1 MDKLFILGQ
10 HRVIAHHDILAVW
23 LCLFQ
28 HDQEC
33 LSMGRDPPVP
43 AMLLMPMKLL
53 LYQLQFSTS
62 VKIQVSTYI
71 LFRPRVNIIHF
82 YLKTQNISGPSSS

>member
-10 HRVIAHHDILAVW
+10 QRVIAHHDILAVW

-28 HDQEC
+28 DYEEC
-33 LSMGRDPPVP
+33 LSMVRDPLVP
-43 AMLLMPMKLL
+43 AMILMPMKLL

-62 VKIQVSTYI
+62 IKI
-71 LFRPRVNIIHF
+71 RVLHRF
-82 YLKTQNISGPSSS
+82 YSGPE

>member
-10 HRVIAHHDILAVW
+10 LRVIARHDILALW

-28 HDQEC
+28 HYEEC
-33 LSMGRDPPVP
+33 LSLVRDPLVP
-43 AMLLMPMKLL
+43 AMILMPMKLL

-62 VKIQVSTYI
+62 IKIRVLHTYMY
-71 LFRPRVNIIHF
+71 VF
-82 YLKTQNISGPSSS
+82 Y